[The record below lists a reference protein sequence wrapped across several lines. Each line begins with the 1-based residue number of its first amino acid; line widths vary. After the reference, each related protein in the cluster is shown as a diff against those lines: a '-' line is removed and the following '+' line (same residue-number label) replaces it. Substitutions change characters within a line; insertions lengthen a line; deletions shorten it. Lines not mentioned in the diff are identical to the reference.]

1 MAITGKQKSDLK
13 ELGLRIKSVREAK
26 GITLKELGYE
36 VDKDPQSISR
46 VEMGKTNPGY
56 LYLLEISRGL
66 KVEINVLV
74 ND

>member
-1 MAITGKQKSDLK
+1 MAITEIQKTNLK

-26 GITLKELGYE
+26 GLSLQALGYE

-46 VEMGKTNPGY
+46 VEMGNVNPSY

-66 KVEINVLV
+66 KVDIETLLTG
-74 ND
+74 